1 MLFNSFHFIL
11 FFIAVVI
18 LYYMSPHKFRWIL
31 LLIAS
36 YYFYICW
43 RPKQIIFILLIV
55 FSTFINYIFSLIMYR
70 EKNDK
75 KRKKYLI
82 ITLMINFSL
91 LFLFKYSVF
100 VNETIMAVCSKFVE
114 WYYSNLGKEEA
125 FAKVQMFLEQ
135 YPAKDFDIILPMG
148 ISFYTFQATSYSI
161 DVYRNKIKPV
171 RHYGIFSLFITFF
184 PQLVAGP
191 IERSSNLLPQFY
203 KKHKFHKQNVLIGLK
218 WMLWG
223 FFKKIVIADRA
234 STAVNTI
241 YNNVGSYNGFY
252 FVFATILFAFQI
264 YCDFSGYSNI
274 ALGSA
279 KVLGFDLIHNFDK
292 PYLSKSIKELWRRW
306 HVSLSTWFMD
316 YIYIPLGGNKK
327 GTIRKCVN
335 LFITFFVSGIWHGAN
350 WTFAIWGALHGI
362 YLVMGVL
369 IEKVIKR
376 IMRVLHLEHNIIWN
390 FCSIITTFLLFSIS
404 LIIFR
409 ANTITDAIYIFRHL
423 LDDVGQWT
431 SIQYIYEI
439 ITSMGINLYELI
451 IIVLSILFLMFAEIA
466 TGKYHVIDGI
476 EKRNYVVR
484 MAFYVFVSVWVL
496 SNGVFSN
503 SGEFIYFQF

>member
-1 MLFNSFHFIL
+1 M
-11 FFIAVVI
+11 
-18 LYYMSPHKFRWIL
+18 
-31 LLIAS
+31 
-36 YYFYICW
+36 
-43 RPKQIIFILLIV
+43 
-55 FSTFINYIFSLIMYR
+55 
-70 EKNDK
+70 
-75 KRKKYLI
+75 
-82 ITLMINFSL
+82 
-91 LFLFKYSVF
+91 
-100 VNETIMAVCSKFVE
+100 
-114 WYYSNLGKEEA
+114 
-125 FAKVQMFLEQ
+125 
-135 YPAKDFDIILPMG
+135 
-148 ISFYTFQATSYSI
+148 
-161 DVYRNKIKPV
+161 
-171 RHYGIFSLFITFF
+171 
-184 PQLVAGP
+184 
-191 IERSSNLLPQFY
+191 
-203 KKHKFHKQNVLIGLK
+203 
-218 WMLWG
+218 
-223 FFKKIVIADRA
+223 
-234 STAVNTI
+234 
-241 YNNVGSYNGFY
+241 
-252 FVFATILFAFQI
+252 
-264 YCDFSGYSNI
+264 
-274 ALGSA
+274 
-279 KVLGFDLIHNFDK
+279 LGFDLIHNFDK

-316 YIYIPLGGNKK
+316 YIYIPLGGNRK
-327 GTIRKCVN
+327 GIIRKCIN

-369 IEKVIKR
+369 TEKVMKR
-376 IMRVLHLEHNIIWN
+376 IIRVLHLEHNVIWN

-451 IIVLSILFLMFAEIA
+451 VIVLSILFLMFAEIA

-476 EKRNYVVR
+476 EKRNCVVR

>member
-18 LYYMSPHKFRWIL
+18 LYYLSPHKFRWIL

-43 RPKQIIFILLIV
+43 RPKQIIFILLII
-55 FSTFINYIFSLIMYR
+55 FSTFVNYIFSLIMYR

-100 VNETIMAVCSKFVE
+100 VNETIMTICSKFVE
-114 WYYSNLGKEEA
+114 WYYNDLGKEQA
-125 FAKVQMFLEQ
+125 FAKAQMFLEQ

-161 DVYRNKIKPV
+161 DVYRNEIKPV

-203 KKHKFHKQNVLIGLK
+203 KKHKFNKQNVLIGLK

-241 YNNVGSYNGFY
+241 YNNVESYNGFY
-252 FVFATILFAFQI
+252 FVLATILFAFQI

-316 YIYIPLGGNKK
+316 YIYIPLGGNREGKMKK
-327 GTIRKCVN
+327 CIN

-362 YLVMGVL
+362 YLVIGVL
-369 IEKVIKR
+369 TEKITKN
-376 IMRVLHLEHNIIWN
+376 IIHILHLEHNAIWN
-390 FCSIITTFLLFSIS
+390 FCNIIITFLLFSIS

-423 LDDVGQWT
+423 LDDMGQWT
-431 SIQYIYEI
+431 NMQYIYEI
-439 ITSMGINLYELI
+439 ITSIGINLYELM
-451 IIVLSILFLMFAEIA
+451 IIVVSIIFLMFTEII

-476 EKRNYVVR
+476 EKRNCVVR

-496 SNGVFSN
+496 STGVFSN

>member
-11 FFIAVVI
+11 FFIAIVI
-18 LYYMSPHKFRWIL
+18 LYYILPHKFRWIL
-31 LLIAS
+31 LLVAS

-55 FSTFINYIFSLIMYR
+55 FSTFINYIFSLIMHK
-70 EKNDK
+70 EKSHK

-100 VNETIMAVCSKFVE
+100 VNETVMAVCSKFVE
-114 WYYSNLGKEEA
+114 WYYNDLGKEQA
-125 FAKVQMFLEQ
+125 FARAQIFLEQ

-223 FFKKIVIADRA
+223 FFKKIVIADRT

-241 YNNVGSYNGFY
+241 YNNVESYNGFY
-252 FVFATILFAFQI
+252 FVIATILFAFQI

-327 GTIRKCVN
+327 GKIKKCVN

-350 WTFAIWGALHGI
+350 WTFAIWGALHGV
-362 YLVMGVL
+362 YLVIGVL
-369 IEKVIKR
+369 TEKIMKKIIR
-376 IMRVLHLEHNIIWN
+376 IFHLEHNIIWN

-409 ANTITDAIYIFRHL
+409 ANTITDTIYIFRHL
-423 LDDVGQWT
+423 LDDVGQWKD
-431 SIQYIYEI
+431 IQYVYEI

-451 IIVLSILFLMFAEIA
+451 VIVISIIFLMFVEIA

-484 MAFYVFVSVWVL
+484 MAFYIFVSVWVL
-496 SNGVFSN
+496 STGVFSN